1 MKRKS
6 LQELKKHLEETL
18 LYLNDLI
25 DSWEGIQNPQVVDM
39 RKDLVSRRTAI
50 EDVLLYINNG
60 TTYQFEKKEG
70 R

>member
-39 RKDLVSRRTAI
+39 RKDLVSRRRAV

-70 R
+70 

>member
-39 RKDLVSRRTAI
+39 RKDLVSRRRAI

-60 TTYQFEKKEG
+60 TTYQFEKREG